1 MHFNVAQFM
10 REPSGSSRTF
20 EVDEELAPV
29 AGLEACR
36 VGGSVKLLKT
46 DAGVWVSAEL
56 DSEAQCTCSRCLK
69 EYSQPVRWSIEEECF
84 TRSSLVPDR
93 DAVESIR
100 IDEDH
105 ILDMTES
112 VRQYLLLSLPMS
124 PLCRDDCEG
133 IPPNQGLDIDEASR
147 RREEEARSA
156 TWGALLDLVAS
167 HESADGE
174 KS

>member
-10 REPSGSSRTF
+10 REPIGSSRTF
-20 EVDEELAPV
+20 EVGEELAPE
-29 AGLEACR
+29 AGR
-36 VGGSVKLLKT
+36 VGGSVKLLRT

-84 TRSSLVPDR
+84 PGSSLVADH
-93 DAVESIR
+93 DGVESIR

-105 ILDMTES
+105 ILDMTEV
-112 VRQYLLLSLPMS
+112 VRQYLLFSLPMS
-124 PLCRDDCEG
+124 PLCGDGCQG

-156 TWGALLDLVAS
+156 RWGALLDLVPS
-167 HESADGE
+167 HESADGDT
-174 KS
+174 S